1 MVTKVVE
8 HLMCIQVH
16 KIKNTFTGL
25 KFPSFQ
31 CFTKNKYE
39 LQKFRKEKNY
49 QNPSGSL
56 THDQL
61 IHIFR

>member
-8 HLMCIQVH
+8 HLSILMCIQVH

-31 CFTKNKYE
+31 CFTKNKHE
-39 LQKFRKEKNY
+39 LQKFRKEKK
-49 QNPSGSL
+49 L
-56 THDQL
+56 
-61 IHIFR
+61 